1 MNISANFYGRPQ
13 LQKHRLAQQH
23 FPSLITKVGGI
34 LYANIDRGA
43 GSFIPCRQEIVDYA
57 VDPRRFGRRHFA
69 LVQHVPGIWVVG
81 ELLVWCRPV
90 GGPVCG
96 VGESGVSSRLGGAS
110 RILRYRSMA
119 RLGMGKG
126 GPEMRPLILCPPLSS
141 QT

>member
-23 FPSLITKVGGI
+23 FPGLIAKVGGI

-81 ELLVWCRPV
+81 ELLVWCRLS
-90 GGPVCG
+90 GGWWSFVEW
-96 VGESGVSSRLGGAS
+96 ESGVCRRVWWRVAHNSSRSLDGTAG
-110 RILRYRSMA
+110 
-119 RLGMGKG
+119 
-126 GPEMRPLILCPPLSS
+126 
-141 QT
+141 